1 MVLSNKTTDRI
12 LESYTKRVYNYT
24 KSDKHKK
31 LKFKLQNTKRGRI
44 L

>member
-1 MVLSNKTTDRI
+1 MVLLNQRTDRI
-12 LESYTKRVYNYT
+12 LKSYTKRVYNYA